1 MRNIPAILLVL
12 ALIMLGVT
20 IHTVEGLRHPRQEEP
35 RYFSTDSY
43 LRPWSQQFDS
53 WYPKY
58 NPTLKSLSEG
68 LCNRTLHDYQM
79 SFNAPAGSSESLELL
94 SICYQHEAC
103 LFDGLTTDQQLN
115 FQTAGIVLGILPT
128 LLSWIGVSISETAL
142 LSAHR
147 PILSFLLSL
156 AAPAIWP
163 TGVFEY
169 NNPADL
175 LAKGPGKPEL
185 HRLGPWKA
193 GLLSALEYT
202 FAIAAVVN
210 IFLLSW
216 DMGNKTILS
225 WGCTNVVGPLIW
237 TSLAAVLHAISAL
250 SYNMIIWELQKN
262 SAMQHEEKA
271 PWRRLR
277 SVLKAELM
285 TCANHEVPIQATQRD
300 QGSIPAK
307 AVALNILAGAASF
320 IHLALGTIIFSSL
333 IFVSVWDVLNRILW
347 RFVLATCI
355 ARLVLIIEVAGLR
368 ASRTRLLYTSVDIG
382 Q

>member
-1 MRNIPAILLVL
+1 MRNIPTTLLVL
-12 ALIMLGVT
+12 ALTILGVI

-35 RYFSTDSY
+35 HYFSTDSY
-43 LRPWSQQFDS
+43 LRPWSQQFES

-68 LCNRTLHDYQM
+68 LCNRTLHDYQV

-103 LFDGLTTDQQLN
+103 LYDGLTTDQQLN

-163 TGVFEY
+163 TRVFEY
-169 NNPADL
+169 TNPSEL
-175 LAKGPGKPEL
+175 LAKGPGKLEL
-185 HRLGPWKA
+185 HRLDPWKA

-237 TSLAAVLHAISAL
+237 TSLAVVLHAISAL

-262 SAMQHEEKA
+262 SAMQHEGKA

-277 SVLKAELM
+277 SVLKAEFM
-285 TCANHEVPIQATQRD
+285 TCANHEVPVQVTRRD

-333 IFVSVWDVLNRILW
+333 VFISVWDVLNCILW

-355 ARLVLIIEVAGLR
+355 ARLILIIEVAGLR
-368 ASRTRLLYTSVDIG
+368 ASCTRLLYTSVDIG

>member
-1 MRNIPAILLVL
+1 MLNIMRTLLVM
-12 ALIMLGVT
+12 ALIIMGVT
-20 IHTVEGLRHPRQEEP
+20 VHTVEGLHQPRQEVSH
-35 RYFSTDSY
+35 YFTTDSY
-43 LRPWSQQFDS
+43 LRPWSQQFES

-68 LCNRTLHDYQM
+68 LCNRTLQDYQV

-94 SICYQHEAC
+94 SVCYQHEAC
-103 LFDGLTTDQQLN
+103 LFDGLTTDQQIN
-115 FQTAGIVLGILPT
+115 FQTAGIMLGILPT

-163 TGVFEY
+163 TRVFEY
-169 NNPADL
+169 SNPADL
-175 LAKGPGKPEL
+175 LATGPGKLEL

-225 WGCTNVVGPLIW
+225 WGCTNVVGPLLW

-250 SYNMIIWELQKN
+250 SHNMVMWELQKN
-262 SAMQHEEKA
+262 SAVQHEEQT
-271 PWRRLR
+271 PWMRLR
-277 SVLKAELM
+277 SALKAELM
-285 TCANHEVPIQATQRD
+285 TCSNHEVPIQVTRRD
-300 QGSIPAK
+300 QGSIPAR
-307 AVALNILAGAASF
+307 AVALNILAGGASF
-320 IHLALGTIIFSSL
+320 IHLAFGTIIFSSL
-333 IFVSVWDVLNRILW
+333 IFISVWDVLNCILW

-368 ASRTRLLYTSVDIG
+368 ASHTRLMYTSVDIG